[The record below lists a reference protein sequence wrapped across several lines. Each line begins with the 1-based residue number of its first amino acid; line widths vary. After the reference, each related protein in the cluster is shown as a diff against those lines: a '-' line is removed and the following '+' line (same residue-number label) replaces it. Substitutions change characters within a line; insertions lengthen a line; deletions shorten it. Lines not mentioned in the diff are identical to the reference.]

1 MKCFNFNEH
10 KKRNG
15 LKFEKSI
22 QQFFLCSDCIAS
34 ADSVRVAPSL
44 KSQKGAIW
52 TKRQTDFDWWE
63 IEVSFRISG
72 RGRIGADGLVSV
84 CFSS

>member
-1 MKCFNFNEH
+1 MQFSKNLR
-10 KKRNG
+10 KKKLN
-15 LKFEKSI
+15 LF
-22 QQFFLCSDCIAS
+22 SDCIAS

-52 TKRQTDFDWWE
+52 TKRQTEFDWWE

-72 RGRIGADGLVSV
+72 RGRIGADGLVKRIN
-84 CFSS
+84 